1 MTNMNSF
8 ERGRA
13 TGLPGTVTT
22 VTLYPQRLS
31 VRMRNSIIRMLEAR
45 IINGGW
51 ASKSRQIAEKLA
63 EKYGLQVALNN
74 NYRGL
79 RVVGLSEQ
87 AAPLIKEAVHA
98 DWTAF
103 ILENP
108 EYRKGYYY
116 SQYEHCISAIERRDP
131 NFYITLHE
139 NYSIRKV
146 CEILAEHTTQELKD
160 KSKQIADLLR
170 RDDPIHLTSF

>member
-1 MTNMNSF
+1 MTNMTCT

-13 TGLPGTVTT
+13 TGLPGTVST
-22 VTLYPQRLS
+22 VTLYPQRLG
-31 VRMRNSIIRMLEAR
+31 VRMRNNIIRMIECR
-45 IINGGW
+45 IIQGGW
-51 ASKSRQIAEKLA
+51 SSKSRQIAEKLA

-74 NYRGL
+74 SYRGV

-87 AAPLIKEAVHA
+87 AAPLIQEVVHA

-116 SQYEHCISAIERRDP
+116 SQYQRCISDIESCDS

-170 RDDPIHLTSF
+170 GTEPIQLITF